1 MLNLSINELKQ
12 IAKMRLIKGYNNMS
26 EESLLSVLSESES
39 AKYHTKYHIT
49 DHTKMKK
56 IRKNFNKLGERFSK
70 SKIKELRKNFYEIEN
85 KNNFFASK
93 IKNIDKNL
101 FELEESPFEFSES
114 FYFSFYYDYD
124 SDE

>member
-12 IAKMRLIKGYNNMS
+12 IAKMRRIKGYNNMP

-49 DHTKMKK
+49 DHTKIKK
-56 IRKNFNKLGERFSK
+56 IRKNL
-70 SKIKELRKNFYEIEN
+70 YEIEN

-101 FELEESPFEFSES
+101 FELEESPFKFSES
-114 FYFSFYYDYD
+114 FYFSFYYNYD
-124 SDE
+124 ADE